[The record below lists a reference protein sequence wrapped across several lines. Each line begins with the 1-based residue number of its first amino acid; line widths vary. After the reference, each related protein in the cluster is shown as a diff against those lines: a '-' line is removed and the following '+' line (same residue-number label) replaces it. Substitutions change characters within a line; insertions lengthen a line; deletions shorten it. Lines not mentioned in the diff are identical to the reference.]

1 MVARLRKRESER
13 PELFHKSNCNMYIFS
28 RCQRMDDLVTAFLD
42 ALQERHSQGRLTQNE
57 YQNVMRNLRYQLVE
71 FVFTCITSDVTPRLE
86 VTVSRYVSCV
96 ICNFVLDIVSCYC
109 WIIQIILWLKSSFHR
124 YISYSDFFDPVCVTC
139 MLQNVSSIFII
150 LLTFIIRDNLLNLQV
165 L

>member
-1 MVARLRKRESER
+1 MVARLREAESER
-13 PELFHKSNCNMYIFS
+13 PVLFHRSNSNMYIFS

-86 VTVSRYVSCV
+86 VTVSCYVSYV
-96 ICNFVLDIVSCYC
+96 ICNFVLHIF
-109 WIIQIILWLKSSFHR
+109 SSH
-124 YISYSDFFDPVCVTC
+124 C
-139 MLQNVSSIFII
+139 
-150 LLTFIIRDNLLNLQV
+150 
-165 L
+165 

>member
-1 MVARLRKRESER
+1 
-13 PELFHKSNCNMYIFS
+13 MYIFS

-86 VTVSRYVSCV
+86 VTVCRYVSYV
-96 ICNFVLDIVSCYC
+96 ICNFVLDIC
-109 WIIQIILWLKSSFHR
+109 F
-124 YISYSDFFDPVCVTC
+124 
-139 MLQNVSSIFII
+139 
-150 LLTFIIRDNLLNLQV
+150 LLLLNYPNYIL
-165 L
+165 

>member
-1 MVARLRKRESER
+1 MVARLRKAESER
-13 PELFHKSNCNMYIFS
+13 PVLFHRSNSNMYIFS

-86 VTVSRYVSCV
+86 VTVSCYVSYV
-96 ICNFVLDIVSCYC
+96 ICNFVLHIFPLTVELY
-109 WIIQIILWLKSSFHR
+109 IQIIL
-124 YISYSDFFDPVCVTC
+124 
-139 MLQNVSSIFII
+139 
-150 LLTFIIRDNLLNLQV
+150 
-165 L
+165 

>member
-1 MVARLRKRESER
+1 MVARLGKTESGR
-13 PELFHKSNCNMYIFS
+13 PVLFHRSNSNMYIFS

-86 VTVSRYVSCV
+86 VTVSCYVNYV
-96 ICNFVLDIVSCYC
+96 ICNFVWHIFSSHC
-109 WIIQIILWLKSSFHR
+109 WIIYPKLYYDSNRHFIDMSHMGI
-124 YISYSDFFDPVCVTC
+124 FFQLRLC
-139 MLQNVSSIFII
+139 
-150 LLTFIIRDNLLNLQV
+150 
-165 L
+165 

>member
-1 MVARLRKRESER
+1 MVARLRKAESER
-13 PELFHKSNCNMYIFS
+13 PVLFHRSNSNMYIFS

-86 VTVSRYVSCV
+86 VTVSCYVSYV
-96 ICNFVLDIVSCYC
+96 ICNFVLPFFPLTVELY
-109 WIIQIILWLKSSFHR
+109 IQIILWLKSSFHR
-124 YISYSDFFDPVCVTC
+124 YVSYRDFFNSVCVTC
-139 MLQNVSSIFII
+139 TLYVKLVAKCIVYIYISCCW
-150 LLTFIIRDNLLNLQV
+150 LL
-165 L
+165 